1 MDTLPTGSTLH
12 PRFAI
17 GVQSK
22 NGPHGTDP
30 YFEELLT
37 GMEEALDQHGATVI
51 LRQFSS
57 YQDELDSYPKWADS
71 GDIDAVVVVDSQ
83 EDDSRAGLCL
93 QLGLPVVVLGGPA
106 TPGVSLVD
114 VDNSGAMEMAVD
126 FLAEL
131 GHKTVGR
138 VSGPAHL
145 HHTRAR
151 SLAFDRALARRAIS
165 GFSAEGDYS
174 AASGAERTRQMLTA
188 ADRPTAIV
196 YDNSIMA
203 VAGMAAAQ
211 TLGMSVP
218 GDVSLLAWDDGPHC
232 RLSDPPFSVVSLDV
246 YELGRIVAEVL
257 MQTYSGALQTVVH
270 VPTAHIIQRGSTSAW
285 SSTGADP
292 DPVLDGASRPS
303 AREG

>member
-1 MDTLPTGSTLH
+1 MDTLPTGSSLH

-57 YQDELDSYPKWADS
+57 YQDELDSYPRWAES
-71 GDIDAVVVVDSQ
+71 GDVDAVVVVDSQ
-83 EDDSRAGLCL
+83 ENDSRAGLCL
-93 QLGLPVVVLGGPA
+93 ELGLPVVVLGGPS

-126 FLAEL
+126 FLAGL

-145 HHTRAR
+145 HHTKAR
-151 SLAFDRALARRAIS
+151 SLAFDRALARRAIN
-165 GFSAEGDYS
+165 GFSVEGDYS
-174 AASGAERTRQMLTA
+174 AASGAAQTRQILTA
-188 ADRPTAIV
+188 ANPPTAIV

-203 VAGMAAAQ
+203 LAALSAARD
-211 TLGMSVP
+211 LGIDVP
-218 GDVSLLAWDDGPHC
+218 ADVSLLAWDDGPHC

-270 VPTAHIIQRGSTSAW
+270 VPTAHIIQRGSTAAW
-285 SSTGADP
+285 PSTGASVGSGTGLGP
-292 DPVLDGASRPS
+292 
-303 AREG
+303 

>member
-1 MDTLPTGSTLH
+1 MDTLPTGSGLH

-17 GVQSK
+17 GVQNK

-57 YQDELDSYPKWADS
+57 YQDELDSYPRWAES
-71 GDIDAVVVVDSQ
+71 GDVDAVVVVDSQ
-83 EDDSRAGLCL
+83 DDDSRARLCL
-93 QLGLPVVVLGGPA
+93 ELGLPVVVLGGPT

-126 FLAEL
+126 FLAGL
-131 GHKTVGR
+131 GHKSLGR
-138 VSGPAHL
+138 VSGPGHL

-151 SLAFDRALARRAIS
+151 SLAFDRALARRAIN
-165 GFSAEGDYS
+165 GFSVEGDYS
-174 AASGAERTRQMLTA
+174 APSGAAQTHQLLTA
-188 ADRPTAIV
+188 PNRPTAIV

-203 VAGMAAAQ
+203 VAGMSAAQ
-211 TLGMSVP
+211 TLGMNVP

-232 RLSDPPFSVVSLDV
+232 RLSHPPFSVVSLDV
-246 YELGRIVAEVL
+246 HELGRIVAEVL
-257 MQTYSGALQTVVH
+257 MKTYSGALQTIVH
-270 VPTAHIIQRGSTSAW
+270 VPTARIIQRGSTAAW
-285 SSTGADP
+285 TSTGS
-292 DPVLDGASRPS
+292 DPVLDGTPS
-303 AREG
+303 